1 MQRSQNDQSPAKIE
15 ELYSSTQQKSFESIM
30 RVPYQQKH
38 PVYTNDARSIESPYT
53 SLGSCRSS
61 YASIKPNSYSSLR
74 ARSLKANA
82 QHESKSK
89 AVMQALQN
97 LQDKIGALEVDRAKA
112 ENNLKSLTVETT
124 EYKELL
130 KQKHDLSTTSTV
142 GSPCSSKHGS
152 HTEELGNQLENAQH
166 RCETLEKQLDYMR
179 KMMQTQTTTAGNTKP
194 PLSTPTTPNNRRTFH
209 SPPATNDRAILS
221 DLHDNPLLLSPARR
235 IQLSAVQESPA
246 LEKLNG
252 LEKEHL
258 KLTASQSQAENKIR
272 QLEEKIREE
281 SHCRKLLEDKAYEL
295 EQVVAQAN
303 LIDHK
308 DPGATTNT
316 GLKPTK
322 TVKKKRKKKII
333 AKAPTTSS
341 SSSTTPR
348 SPRCQSTGPST
359 SPNNHYLLDLNNIP
373 FVVGQSTS
381 RSHSVG
387 ANVQNVLSM
396 MKSHSRL
403 CESANHAKK
412 PNTSS
417 ARSKRPTPRTPR
429 SPKSTSE
436 LEFLLRT
443 LSEEFEELVEE
454 HRQLSERIEVEENEL
469 LRQSDEKELSLI
481 YNKLES
487 KGKQIS
493 MIREVLK
500 SSPQSKVAPTAAS
513 KQHTSSGKLRLGP
526 QEIEVVTTIRAPTKT
541 STARSETKGNTNLDL
556 LKKVRKLQYT
566 LQKEDLKW
574 D

>member
-30 RVPYQQKH
+30 RVPYQQKP

-209 SPPATNDRAILS
+209 SPPATNDSAILS
-221 DLHDNPLLLSPARR
+221 RSPRQSTVVARSPTRR

-308 DPGATTNT
+308 DPTPITNT

-322 TVKKKRKKKII
+322 TVKKKRKKK
-333 AKAPTTSS
+333 
-341 SSSTTPR
+341 
-348 SPRCQSTGPST
+348 
-359 SPNNHYLLDLNNIP
+359 
-373 FVVGQSTS
+373 V
-381 RSHSVG
+381 
-387 ANVQNVLSM
+387 
-396 MKSHSRL
+396 
-403 CESANHAKK
+403 
-412 PNTSS
+412 
-417 ARSKRPTPRTPR
+417 
-429 SPKSTSE
+429 
-436 LEFLLRT
+436 
-443 LSEEFEELVEE
+443 
-454 HRQLSERIEVEENEL
+454 
-469 LRQSDEKELSLI
+469 
-481 YNKLES
+481 
-487 KGKQIS
+487 
-493 MIREVLK
+493 
-500 SSPQSKVAPTAAS
+500 
-513 KQHTSSGKLRLGP
+513 
-526 QEIEVVTTIRAPTKT
+526 
-541 STARSETKGNTNLDL
+541 
-556 LKKVRKLQYT
+556 
-566 LQKEDLKW
+566 
-574 D
+574 